1 MNTIPGYQ
9 AESLLGRGRTSDVWL
24 ARDLRHGRKVALKVA
39 RRERLAAA
47 GAGHDFSREFT
58 AANALAHP
66 HVVQVFDHGVA
77 GGEAY
82 IAMEPAGGGHLGAK
96 GIPDP
101 SRVAALACQ
110 AAGALGRLHQQG
122 WVHRD
127 VKPANL
133 LLRES
138 GGLAMQSLALADFGC
153 ARRQGMI
160 EALPPGSV
168 TGTPRY
174 AAPEQSQGAAA
185 RPTADVYSLGVVLY
199 ELLCGKPLFPG
210 ETLTEL
216 FCQHQLAPV
225 PRLPA
230 AHAGWQPLLDAM
242 LAKDPRGRPG
252 DGNALLQELRRIET
266 RGLS

>member
-9 AESLLGRGRTSDVWL
+9 VEAELGRGRSSAVYLACDV
-24 ARDLRHGRKVALKVA
+24 RHGRKVALKLA
-39 RRERLAAA
+39 RRARLAAA
-47 GAGHDFSREFT
+47 GPARDFSREFT
-58 AANALAHP
+58 AATALAHP
-66 HVVQVFDHGVA
+66 HVLQVFDHGIA
-77 GGEAY
+77 GDDAFL
-82 IAMEPAGGGHLGAK
+82 AMEVAAGGHLGAQ
-96 GIPDP
+96 P
-101 SRVAALACQ
+101 AALPAPRAVLLLRQ

-133 LLRES
+133 LLRAD
-138 GGLAMQSLALADFGC
+138 GSLALADFGC
-153 ARRQGMI
+153 ALREGMI
-160 EALPPGSV
+160 DALPAGSV

-174 AAPEQSQGAAA
+174 AAPEQSQGGPA
-185 RPTADVYSLGVVLY
+185 RPAADVYSLGAVLY
-199 ELLCGKPLFPG
+199 ELLCGQPLFPG

-230 AHAGWQPLLDAM
+230 ALRGWQSLLDAM
-242 LAKDPRGRPG
+242 LAKDPRARPG
-252 DGNALLQELRRIET
+252 DGNALLRELQRTET

>member
-1 MNTIPGYQ
+1 MNPIPGYHIE
-9 AESLLGRGRTSDVWL
+9 ATLGRGRSSVVYL
-24 ARDLRHGRKVALKVA
+24 AHEGRHARKVALKVA
-39 RRERLAAA
+39 RRAQLAATA
-47 GAGHDFSREFT
+47 PARDFSREF
-58 AANALAHP
+58 AVAGALAHP
-66 HVVQVFDHGVA
+66 HVLEVFDHGIAGDDAFLSMEVA
-77 GGEAY
+77 T
-82 IAMEPAGGGHLGAK
+82 GGHLGLQPTALH
-96 GIPDP
+96 P
-101 SRVAALACQ
+101 SRAVLLLRQ

-133 LLRES
+133 LLRAD
-138 GGLAMQSLALADFGC
+138 GSLALADFGC

-160 EALPPGSV
+160 DPQPPGCV
-168 TGTPRY
+168 AGTPRY

-185 RPTADVYSLGVVLY
+185 QPAADVYGLGAVLY
-199 ELLCGKPLFPG
+199 EMLCGQPLFPG

-230 AHAGWQPLLDAM
+230 VRAGWQPLLDAM
-242 LAKDPRGRPG
+242 LAKDPRERPA
-252 DGNALLQELRRIET
+252 DGNALLHALQRVET